1 MLTIKPQE
9 TFDWPVPV
17 QRPRADGKFDTYAFT
32 ATFKA
37 VPSSRFKELIGSND
51 DKLLLQGAWVG
62 WSEINDQGGNA
73 VPYSEEMRETLMED
87 LAICRATARAY
98 AEAMTGQEYRRKN

>member
-1 MLTIKPQE
+1 MLTIRKQE

-17 QRPRADGKFDTYAFT
+17 QRPRADGKFDTHVFT

-37 VPSSRFKELIGSND
+37 VPSSRFKELMDAHD
-51 DKLLLQGAWVG
+51 DAVVLQDVWVG
-62 WSEINDQGGNA
+62 WSEINDEHGKP
-73 VPYSEEMRETLMED
+73 VSYSDEMRETLMED
-87 LAICRATARAY
+87 LAIRRGTARAY

>member
-1 MLTIKPQE
+1 MLTIRKQE

-17 QRPRADGKFDTYAFT
+17 QRPRADGKFDTHVFT

-37 VPSSRFKELIGSND
+37 VPSSSFKDLMDAQD
-51 DKLLLQGAWVG
+51 DAVVLQTAWVG
-62 WSEINDQGGNA
+62 WSDINDEHGNPL
-73 VPYSEEMRETLMED
+73 PYSEDAREMLMED
-87 LAICRATARAY
+87 LAIRRATARAF